1 MFGFLRA
8 IGLWP
13 VEWSE
18 AVAMTGEGSP
28 YVGQVLDAA
37 LRRAQAIVVLFTPDE
52 TAYLRADYASDVD
65 DPDIRPLGQARPNVL
80 FEAGMA
86 MGRSPERTVLV
97 ELGRL
102 RPFSDI
108 AGRHV
113 LKMDNEPQSRM
124 QLAQRLQAAGCD
136 VNTAG
141 GAVSGG

>member
-1 MFGFLRA
+1 
-8 IGLWP
+8 
-13 VEWSE
+13 
-18 AVAMTGEGSP
+18 
-28 YVGQVLDAA
+28 
-37 LRRAQAIVVLFTPDE
+37 
-52 TAYLRADYASDVD
+52 
-65 DPDIRPLGQARPNVL
+65 
-80 FEAGMA
+80 